1 MSKLINF
8 RLNDKEYDQL
18 NGLSKLWNLKQREL
32 ARKLFR
38 DSLDLFEEI
47 SIQYALQKIEK
58 ERADPEKIAE
68 LLGMKYDELEKIA
81 IERGLIDHLT
91 DREVDDMYTGIQN
104 AKKKYGWGKNAKSSS

>member
-91 DREVDDMYTGIQN
+91 DREVDDMYTGIKN
-104 AKKKYGWGKNAKSSS
+104 AKKNPMQE